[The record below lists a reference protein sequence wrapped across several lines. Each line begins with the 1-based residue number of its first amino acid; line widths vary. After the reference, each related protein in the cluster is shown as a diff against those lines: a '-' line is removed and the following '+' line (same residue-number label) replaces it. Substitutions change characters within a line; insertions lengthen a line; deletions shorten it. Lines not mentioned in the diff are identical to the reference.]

1 MLDLSGM
8 SEITSSQNAMNDKA
22 LNVVIQDLLY
32 HIGITAKYNGFFYT
46 SSALNLTVRQP
57 ERLLLITKWLYPD
70 VGKLCHT
77 DWRNVER
84 GIRASVNIAWELR
97 PAQLAAISD
106 EALTA
111 KPGNTQ
117 FLSILTAYLR
127 SHGAELVEHNK

>member
-1 MLDLSGM
+1 MLDLYGM
-8 SEITSSQNAMNDKA
+8 SDITSRQNAAEDEA
-22 LNVVIQDLLY
+22 LSVVIQDLLY
-32 HIGITAKYNGFFYT
+32 HLGITAKYSGFSYT
-46 SSALNLTVRQP
+46 SCALNLTVRQP

-97 PAQLAAISD
+97 PAQLAAISN

-127 SHGAELVEHNK
+127 SLRANPAEYNN